1 MVCQHS
7 TIPN

>member
-7 TIPN
+7 TIAN